1 MEIMQEALQNE
12 TDDPTRLNSRLSDE
26 KSLRK
31 QVDKCESMKKVHNSF
46 EFHEK
51 SQGFDRSTLLRNVM
65 TF

>member
-1 MEIMQEALQNE
+1 MQETLQDE

-31 QVDKCESMKKVHNSF
+31 QADKCESMEKVHNLY

-51 SQGFDRSTLLRNVM
+51 SQEFNR
-65 TF
+65 